1 MRSFHLVSLGCAKNL
16 VDSELIIGN
25 MTTEGWRFVEDPE
38 AADLLMLNTCGFIQP
53 AVEEAIEE
61 ILELARIKEQHPEQK
76 LVVVGCLV
84 QRYKETLPDE
94 LPEVDLFVG
103 TEGCHDM
110 AARVGR
116 LFGAESVAQV
126 ELPDRFIMDS
136 SLPRTLTTPFFR
148 AWFKVT
154 EGCDNRCSYC
164 MIPSIRGNLRSRPID
179 DLLREACR
187 LEAQGVRELSL
198 IAQDLTAYGN
208 DLGQGT
214 HLTALLERLLRET
227 TIPWLRLLY
236 LYPSGI
242 DERLLALMADN
253 ERIVPYLDIPFQHV
267 SSRVLQGMN
276 RRYTSDDLYRLIE
289 RIRRYLPEV
298 ALRTTFLVGFPG
310 ETERDLDEL
319 ITFLK
324 DSQLDHVGVFPY
336 ANEEGCGSEHFPGQV
351 DDEEKLSRR
360 DRILA
365 VQAEISTEIQK
376 KYIGR
381 EELVLVEGVSRETD
395 LLLEGRTRFQAPDV
409 DGCVY
414 INDGTANP
422 GDLVKVLI
430 EESQVYDLV
439 GGIVGEAQPPR

>member
-116 LFGAESVAQV
+116 LFGAKSVAQV

-214 HLTALLERLLRET
+214 HLTSLLERLLRET

-242 DERLLALMADN
+242 DERLLTLMAAN

-365 VQAEISTEIQK
+365 MQAEISTEIQK